1 MPPARPDYLVD
12 GPGMGQQVRVL
23 PPLRRC
29 RGERQ
34 REMVGLLATAAV
46 LGCGICGRCMQRAAS
61 SSLTHV
67 AQHQHTPGRPLAL
80 NNPPASP
87 PLGAPSQVRAD
98 PTILV
103 RVPSLEVSASVQ
115 CMNCGHTMADGQG
128 LRTIEGVDGRQ
139 ITETADQRPLWMSA
153 EAASGASCSWWM
165 ACK

>member
-1 MPPARPDYLVD
+1 
-12 GPGMGQQVRVL
+12 
-23 PPLRRC
+23 
-29 RGERQ
+29 
-34 REMVGLLATAAV
+34 MVGLLATAAV

-67 AQHQHTPGRPLAL
+67 AQHQHTTGRPLAL

-115 CMNCGHTMADGQG
+115 CMNCGLTMAGGEG
-128 LRTIEGVDGRQ
+128 LQATEVVDRRQ
-139 ITETADQRPLWMSA
+139 ITWAVDRRQITSA
-153 EAASGASCSWWM
+153 VD
-165 ACK
+165 